1 MDLYIKVNLLMEKK
15 LELELIYG
23 VMELNIMVNGKIMIL
38 MVGVFISLKMVKIT
52 LENGLIML

>member
-1 MDLYIKVNLLMEKK
+1 MVLYIKVNFLMEKK

-23 VMELNIMVNGKIMIL
+23 VMELNIMENGKIMIL